1 MVTVVARGLLG
12 VAGWAR
18 DKSRSAG
25 GLMDFAPEP
34 VLDAFTPPPTRTAPR
49 EAVADDNGQ
58 TFDDHLEAVNE
69 PVRERP
75 APQNETKSEAPAPV
89 ETKPARADDAADGDE
104 TLDVDAALLGGPA
117 PVVAPPMTAPVIVQI
132 AASQPQ
138 QQQAPVETGD
148 ADVAPVSAPQMAAP
162 EAPAADADVATAA
175 PAAASQS
182 AANAKGA
189 DTEVRPSA
197 PAAQPSQTTPQ
208 PANVQAQPQ
217 QTAPQQAAAQPIAVE
232 ELAPAIQQAIAATIA
247 PAPQAVVTPTAQRSG
262 KAAAPTDEAKAA
274 PSAPDGKPEGPQ
286 APNTARPHATA
297 NTQGGSNAVA
307 VEVAAPMTTQSSAA
321 DNSQISQSNAIS
333 TTASQASTHVQ
344 HAAAETGAQ
353 RSAPAAAQ
361 VSREIVRRFNG
372 GNTSFEMRLDPAELG
387 RVEVRMEVSRDHRV
401 TAVITADN
409 PQALTELARHARE
422 LEQQLQS
429 AGLHLSENGLSF
441 DLRQGGQG
449 GESEH
454 ANNNA
459 RANGGEEALS
469 EQQPAPVARPIGY
482 ERWRGVRVDMMV

>member
-1 MVTVVARGLLG
+1 
-12 VAGWAR
+12 
-18 DKSRSAG
+18 
-25 GLMDFAPEP
+25 MDFAPEP

-75 APQNETKSEAPAPV
+75 APAQTETKSETPAPV
-89 ETKPARADDAADGDE
+89 ETKPARADDTQDSDE
-104 TLDVDAALLGGPA
+104 TIDVDAALLGGPA

-138 QQQAPVETGD
+138 QQQQAPVENADT
-148 ADVAPVSAPQMAAP
+148 DVAPVSAPQMAAP
-162 EAPAADADVATAA
+162 DAPVSDAEVAAAA
-175 PAAASQS
+175 PAAPQAPSH
-182 AANAKGA
+182 KGA
-189 DTEVRPSA
+189 ETEVK
-197 PAAQPSQTTPQ
+197 PAAPEAPQAQNATQ
-208 PANVQAQPQ
+208 PATAPQ
-217 QTAPQQAAAQPIAVE
+217 QTAPQQAAAQPIEAP
-232 ELAPAIQQAIAATIA
+232 ELPPAIREAIAATIA
-247 PAPQAVVTPTAQRSG
+247 PAPQALATPTAQRSG
-262 KAAAPTDEAKAA
+262 KAATPTDEAKAA
-274 PSAPDGKPEGPQ
+274 PSTLDGKPEAPQ
-286 APNTARPHATA
+286 APNTNVRPHAA
-297 NTQGGSNAVA
+297 PNPQGGNAVA

-321 DNSQISQSNAIS
+321 DNSQISQNNAIS

-409 PQALTELARHARE
+409 PQALTELARHARD

-429 AGLHLSENGLSF
+429 AGLQLSENGLSF

-449 GESEH
+449 GESEQ
-454 ANNNA
+454 ANNSA
-459 RANGGEEALS
+459 RGAGGNEALS